1 MERST
6 IDLWVGIFVA
16 LGVAALLG
24 LAMKVGNLTTSNIG
38 ATYTVTANFE
48 NIGGLKPR
56 APVKSAGVVVGR
68 VSEIKFD
75 ATTFEAVVS
84 LSVDKRYVFP
94 KDTFASIFTA
104 GLLGEQ
110 YIGLEAGG
118 DDAKLQ
124 NGDKI
129 IKTQDA
135 VVLEKMISQFLYN
148 KAAETPKAPETS
160 GSTSSVVDA
169 LGANPLD
176 NTTVNTTINTLDNK
190 GKTDIAQPV
199 AP

>member
-1 MERST
+1 MERTT

-24 LAMKVGNLTTSNIG
+24 LAMKVGNLTTSDIG
-38 ATYTVTANFE
+38 ETYTVTANFE

-68 VSEIKFD
+68 VGGIKFD
-75 ATTFEAVVS
+75 SASFEAVVS
-84 LSVDKRYVFP
+84 LNIDKRYPFP
-94 KDTFASIFTA
+94 LDTFANIYTA

-110 YIGLEAGG
+110 YIALEPGG
-118 DDAKLQ
+118 DEANLK

-129 IKTQDA
+129 AQTQDA

-148 KAAETPKAPETS
+148 KASEPAAPAAAEKQA
-160 GSTSSVVDA
+160 GSTETGDDT
-169 LGANPLD
+169 LGSNPLD
-176 NTTVNTTINTLDNK
+176 KLT
-190 GKTDIAQPV
+190 
-199 AP
+199 APAK

>member
-1 MERST
+1 MDRTT
-6 IDLWVGIFVA
+6 IDMWVGIFVA

-24 LAMKVGNLTTSNIG
+24 LAMKVGNLTTANIG
-38 ATYTVTANFE
+38 ETYTVTANFE

-68 VSEIKFD
+68 VANITFD
-75 ATTFEAVVS
+75 SATYEAVVS
-84 LSVDKRYVFP
+84 LSIDKRYPFP
-94 KDTFASIFTA
+94 KDTFANIYTA

-118 DDAKLQ
+118 DDVQLA

-129 IKTQDA
+129 TQTQDA

-148 KAAETPKAPETS
+148 KASESTGDKSNTSAE
-160 GSTSSVVDA
+160 STKTEVDT
-169 LGANPLD
+169 LGASPLD
-176 NTTVNTTINTLDNK
+176 NI
-190 GKTDIAQPV
+190 GKQP
-199 AP
+199 ASAE

>member
-1 MERST
+1 MERTT

-24 LAMKVGNLTTSNIG
+24 LAMKVGNLTTSNLG

-68 VSEIKFD
+68 VSDIKFD
-75 ATTFEAVVS
+75 PATFEAVVS
-84 LSVDKRYVFP
+84 LSIDKRDAFP
-94 KDTFASIFTA
+94 VDTFANIYTA

-110 YIGLEAGG
+110 YIGLDAGG
-118 DDAKLQ
+118 DDVKLK

-129 IKTQDA
+129 THTQDA
-135 VVLEKMISQFLYN
+135 IVLEKMISQFLYSKASEN
-148 KAAETPKAPETS
+148 KDDASATPASSKSTKKAA
-160 GSTSSVVDA
+160 DA

-176 NTTVNTTINTLDNK
+176 DLTK
-190 GKTDIAQPV
+190 PASQ
-199 AP
+199 

>member
-1 MERST
+1 MERTT

-24 LAMKVGNLTTSNIG
+24 LAMKVGNLTSSNIG
-38 ATYTVTANFE
+38 ETYTVTAAFE

-68 VSEIKFD
+68 VGDITFD
-75 ATTFEAVVS
+75 SKTYEAVVS
-84 LSVDKRYVFP
+84 LNVDKRYNFP
-94 KDTFASIFTA
+94 TDTFANIYTA

-110 YIGLEAGG
+110 YVGLEAGG
-118 DDAKLQ
+118 DEVNLK

-129 IKTQDA
+129 SQTQDA

-148 KAAETPKAPETS
+148 KASETKDEPAKAPATS
-160 GSTSSVVDA
+160 TKTEDDA
-169 LGANPLD
+169 LGSNPLD
-176 NTTVNTTINTLDNK
+176 ELK
-190 GKTDIAQPV
+190 
-199 AP
+199 

>member
-1 MERST
+1 MERTT

-24 LAMKVGNLTTSNIG
+24 LAMKVGNLTSSNIG
-38 ATYTVTANFE
+38 ETYTVSANFE

-68 VSEIKFD
+68 VADISFD
-75 ATTFEAVVS
+75 PKTYEAVVR
-84 LSVDKRYVFP
+84 LNVDKRYQFP
-94 KDTFASIFTA
+94 KDTFANIYTA

-118 DDAKLQ
+118 DEVNLA

-129 IKTQDA
+129 TQTQDA

-148 KAAETPKAPETS
+148 KASESKDAPPPPSPSSSE
-160 GSTSSVVDA
+160 STKSLDDA
-169 LGANPLD
+169 LDASPLD
-176 NTTVNTTINTLDNK
+176 KIGN
-190 GKTDIAQPV
+190 
-199 AP
+199 

>member
-1 MERST
+1 MERTT

-38 ATYTVTANFE
+38 ETYMVEAAFE

-68 VSEIKFD
+68 VEGIRFD
-75 ATTFEAVVS
+75 TVTYEAIVS
-84 LSVDKRYVFP
+84 LNVDKSYQFP
-94 KDTFASIFTA
+94 ADTFANIYTA

-118 DDAKLQ
+118 DEEVLK

-129 IKTQDA
+129 AHTQDA

-148 KAAETPKAPETS
+148 KASEPESAAKTPTHDD
-160 GSTSSVVDA
+160 SVKTDDDA
-169 LGANPLD
+169 LTANAL
-176 NTTVNTTINTLDNK
+176 
-190 GKTDIAQPV
+190 
-199 AP
+199 

>member
-1 MERST
+1 
-6 IDLWVGIFVA
+6 
-16 LGVAALLG
+16 
-24 LAMKVGNLTTSNIG
+24 
-38 ATYTVTANFE
+38 
-48 NIGGLKPR
+48 LKPR

-68 VSEIKFD
+68 VSDIKFD
-75 ATTFEAVVS
+75 PATYEAVVS
-84 LSVDKRYVFP
+84 LSVDKRYAFP

-118 DDAKLQ
+118 DDAKLA

-148 KAAETPKAPETS
+148 KASESKDVAPAAKTESTKATD
-160 GSTSSVVDA
+160 DA

-176 NTTVNTTINTLDNK
+176 NLSKDS
-190 GKTDIAQPV
+190 V
-199 AP
+199 ATPAKP

>member
-1 MERST
+1 MERTT

-68 VSEIKFD
+68 VSDIKFD
-75 ATTFEAVVS
+75 AATFEAVVS
-84 LSVDKRYVFP
+84 LSVDKRYAFP

-148 KAAETPKAPETS
+148 KASESKDAAPAAKPDSTKAAD
-160 GSTSSVVDA
+160 DA

-176 NTTVNTTINTLDNK
+176 SLSK
-190 GKTDIAQPV
+190 QAPV
-199 AP
+199 APAAP